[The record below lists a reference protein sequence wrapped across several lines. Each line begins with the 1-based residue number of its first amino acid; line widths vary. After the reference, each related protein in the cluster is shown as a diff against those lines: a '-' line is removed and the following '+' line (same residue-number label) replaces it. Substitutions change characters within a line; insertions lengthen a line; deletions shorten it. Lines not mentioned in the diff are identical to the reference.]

1 MYLHI
6 IILTAALFQFSIV
19 PFSATSVFAEHTERT
34 TSDKFC
40 NIPLPDPEKLSKE
53 EQEWFATFQEGTFYV
68 QGWKEITAEILGK
81 IQQESEKETLRHD
94 LNLLGIRIGCEWS
107 KDNDVRKIDTDMLEQ
122 WGAELQKTAEKK
134 PEELPVLI
142 ADIRQKVF
150 ELVE

>member
-6 IILTAALFQFSIV
+6 IIFAAVFLFSLL
-19 PFSATSVFAEHTERT
+19 PFSTTSALAEHDD
-34 TSDKFC
+34 SKAKKNFC
-40 NIPLPDPEKLSKE
+40 SIPLPNPEKLSKE

-68 QGWKEITAEILGK
+68 QGWREITAKILDK
-81 IQQESEKETLRHD
+81 IKPENEKKTLRHS

-107 KDNDVRKIDTDMLEQ
+107 KNNDVRKIDTDMLEQ

-134 PEELPVLI
+134 PDELPVLI
-142 ADIRQKVF
+142 ADIQKQVF